1 MPAEDDKLANAI
13 TDVTP
18 KLLMAM
24 EALEIAQRNLNPDNI
39 QQLNSLVQNYQF
51 ELFLDSNEF

>member
-18 KLLMAM
+18 KLLTAM

-39 QQLNSLVQNYQF
+39 QQLNGLVQN
-51 ELFLDSNEF
+51 